1 VFTGKQQI
9 TTRSKRTN
17 HHNTLAVSEFAQC
30 ECHGYTIMKM
40 AYYFQLLFW
49 LRETRFRCKINLKY
63 LIKNSTEQ
71 EYHVTVSLLTG
82 IVITLDSVV
91 YFDPFA
97 SDKELLLHSQTCV
110 RRSPFWG
117 KWSFKAGYLVKE
129 VQFIWNFLWQEK
141 KRPTFWYRWLLNRV
155 DRMAGL
161 NVVHYK
167 IPLYVF

>member
-1 VFTGKQQI
+1 MMRSAVRNVAPLGHIILTQAVFDFTHYYCVFTGKQQI

-117 KWSFKAGYLVKE
+117 KWSFNAD
-129 VQFIWNFLWQEK
+129 N
-141 KRPTFWYRWLLNRV
+141 WL
-155 DRMAGL
+155 
-161 NVVHYK
+161 
-167 IPLYVF
+167 